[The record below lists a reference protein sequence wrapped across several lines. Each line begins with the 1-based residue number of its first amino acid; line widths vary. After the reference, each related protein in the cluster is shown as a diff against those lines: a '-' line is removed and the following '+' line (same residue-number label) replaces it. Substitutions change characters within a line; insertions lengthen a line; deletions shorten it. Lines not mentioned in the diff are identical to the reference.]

1 MHAQLGQVVADEVD
15 QFQVGVVADGVHA
28 HEDLRKFEGVGSN
41 DGVGLQS
48 AALAGIWIP
57 G

>member
-1 MHAQLGQVVADEVD
+1 VVADEVD

>member
-1 MHAQLGQVVADEVD
+1 
-15 QFQVGVVADGVHA
+15 
-28 HEDLRKFEGVGSN
+28 LRKFEGVGSN